1 MQLHSM
7 AQIHQHAPKH
17 MSKNQRPWVQQQE
30 AEGSRV
36 HVQDV
41 VWERLDS
48 VQGDTE
54 YLTGTFASHRDK
66 AFAEEV
72 SRAAKLTQA
81 AFSGVMPPALE
92 PGQHLTLDEDSPIAG
107 ALS

>member
-1 MQLHSM
+1 MRCM
-7 AQIHQHAPKH
+7 T
-17 MSKNQRPWVQQQE
+17 
-30 AEGSRV
+30 
-36 HVQDV
+36 VQDV

-54 YLTGTFASHRDK
+54 YLTGTFTSHRDK

-81 AFSGVMPPALE
+81 AFSDVMPPAPE
-92 PGQHLTLDEDSPIAG
+92 SGQHLTLHQRSPVVG
-107 ALS
+107 AWA